1 MIISLSLSFL
11 FASYSLTLRRDPS
24 KPQLPLNGFFRFA
37 NAVRSDSNL
46 SQEVVGVADANSLG
60 FTESAIKIAE
70 KWKVMSDAEKEP
82 YTSEHRKEKEVY
94 DKELAEW
101 KSKQT
106 TATA

>member
-1 MIISLSLSFL
+1 VICQLPFSSL
-11 FASYSLTLRRDPS
+11 FARTTFHRDPT

-37 NAVRSDSNL
+37 SAVRSDSSL
-46 SQEVVGVADANSLG
+46 AQEVVGVADANSLG

-106 TATA
+106 KAE